1 MRLGSNLVG
10 LLDEPETP
18 SPTVVTAAEVNYSSA
33 GSGWWWDSTNLP
45 VTRAEAMSVPAIA
58 RARNIMCGTVGALP
72 IERYSDMTGKHLSST
87 PLLYQ
92 PDPASPR
99 SVTYTWLADSLLF
112 YGVAFAQV
120 LRTYAEDNRPSEM
133 RWIDPQRVTPK
144 YNDNNTMILGYQL
157 DGIMLPTTGVGSLI
171 AFQGTDEGL
180 LNRAGRTI
188 RTAIELEKAANRAA
202 AEPLPTTVL
211 SSQGVDV
218 PGDKVREILTAWK
231 QARQTRS
238 TAYLSSGL
246 KMEAIGFD
254 PKSQQLVEA
263 RQFIASEIAR
273 ACSIPAWYLNAETA
287 SMTYSNVEQE
297 RRTLVDF
304 SIMPLLLKPI
314 EDRLS
319 MNDVSPRAVSCRF
332 DLEEFFRGSALERLT
347 ITEKLLTLGL
357 ITEDEARKRE
367 DLSDEGM
374 PEA

>member
-1 MRLGSNLVG
+1 MLE
-10 LLDEPETP
+10 DEQPISQP
-18 SPTVVTAAEVNYSSA
+18 NVVTAAEVNYQTA
-33 GSGWWWDSTNLP
+33 GSGWWWDATNLP

-72 IERYSDMTGKHLSST
+72 IERYSDMTGQHLSST

-120 LRTYAEDNRPSEM
+120 LKTYAEDSRPSEM
-133 RWIDPQRVTPK
+133 RWIDPQRVTPQ
-144 YNDNNTMILGYQL
+144 YNANNTMIVGYQL
-157 DGIMLPTTGVGSLI
+157 DGAIVPQTGVGSLI

-202 AEPLPTTVL
+202 SEPLPTTVL
-211 SSQGVDV
+211 QSTGMDLPSERISS
-218 PGDKVREILTAWK
+218 ILSTWK

-246 KMEAIGFD
+246 EMKAIGFD

-314 EDRLS
+314 EDRMS
-319 MNDVSPRAVSCRF
+319 MIDISPRAVSCRF
-332 DLEEFFRGSALERLT
+332 DLEEFFRGSALERLEVT
-347 ITEKLLTLGL
+347 SKLLELGL
-357 ITEDEARKRE
+357 IDIEQAKERE
-367 DLSDEGM
+367 DLSPEGGR
-374 PEA
+374 E